1 MPSPTPGGRY
11 RFITIQPG
19 AYPWG
24 NHHNAWRPAHIH
36 FSLFGRAFTQRL
48 VTQMYFPGDPLLPL
62 DPIFNSVPDEKAR
75 QRLIAKFDIE
85 LTQPEWALGYHW
97 DIVLRG
103 RDATVFEYEGRTTT
117 VPGLTPSQTVGPYFS
132 MRLPWPDGP
141 FVVPEGTPGRD
152 HDHRAAL
159 RRRRE
164 HHPGRA
170 DRDLAGRTRTGV
182 SPTPTTRAAP
192 YRGGYQSFR
201 GFGRC
206 PTAPDGS
213 YRIVTLKPGP
223 LPASDGGIEAPHLD
237 VSVFA
242 RGLLDRVVTR
252 MYFPDEQTANAAD
265 PVLCS
270 IGAPGR
276 RATLIAVP
284 EPEGEL
290 RFDIRLQGE
299 RETVFFDV

>member
-1 MPSPTPGGRY
+1 
-11 RFITIQPG
+11 
-19 AYPWG
+19 
-24 NHHNAWRPAHIH
+24 
-36 FSLFGRAFTQRL
+36 
-48 VTQMYFPGDPLLPL
+48 
-62 DPIFNSVPDEKAR
+62 
-75 QRLIAKFDIE
+75 
-85 LTQPEWALGYHW
+85 
-97 DIVLRG
+97 
-103 RDATVFEYEGRTTT
+103 
-117 VPGLTPSQTVGPYFS
+117 VPGLTPSQTVGPYFA

-141 FVVPEGTPGRD
+141 FVVPAGTRGAVTIIGRLYD
-152 HDHRAAL
+152 GAGNIIPDGLIETWQAAPDG
-159 RRRRE
+159 RFA
-164 HHPGRA
+164 HPDDPRG
-170 DRDLAGRTRTGV
+170 
-182 SPTPTTRAAP
+182 PTPAG
-192 YRGGYQSFR
+192 YRDFR

-223 LPASDGGIEAPHLD
+223 LPAPDGSIEAPHLD

-270 IGAPGR
+270 IDGPR
-276 RATLIAVP
+276 RRGTLIAVP

-290 RFDIRLQGE
+290 RFDIYLQGD